1 MVQQSNFWLFILW
14 FIAGGV
20 IGAAICFIVQQL
32 LSNKEDYYT
41 EVVDDD
47 GSVISQCRENIIN
60 HVLSIFYK
68 VFNVTDDNAVSV
80 NVEILSYHSD
90 MVTISHSSLTLFCY
104 FDWEKEKLLIIAN
117 TEKEN
122 VYKRKA
128 FKIESNFIDVE
139 KLEGFYNTLK
149 KEVLKPL
156 KDKSMNDIYIDAA
169 NTARQLET
177 SLSVEQARKALY
189 NLAVDWEIDNPK
201 SKRFNNSLKGYVVL
215 LTYLLKEHKED
226 FLQFLRDAGASE
238 EFSDEQE
245 KEVE

>member
-1 MVQQSNFWLFILW
+1 MMQQSNFWLYVLW
-14 FIAGGV
+14 FIAGSV
-20 IGAAICFIVQQL
+20 IGAVVCFVVQQL

-47 GSVISQCRENIIN
+47 GSIVSQCRENIIN

-68 VFNVTDDNAVSV
+68 VFNVTDDDSVSV
-80 NVEILSYHSD
+80 QVEILSYHSD

-117 TEKEN
+117 TEKKN
-122 VYKRKA
+122 AYKRKA

-156 KDKSMNDIYIDAA
+156 KEKSMSDIYTDAVNA
-169 NTARQLET
+169 AKQLET
-177 SLSVEQARKALY
+177 SLNNEQVRNALY
-189 NLAVDWEIDNPK
+189 NLVANWEIDNPK
-201 SKRFNNSLKGYVVL
+201 SKKFDDSLKGYVVL
-215 LTYLLKEHKED
+215 LTYLLKEHKDD